1 MSILKGTR
9 EHVWSAV
16 MKTTGRL
23 QQWHLHSIAL
33 YGLKIATFLEQVLRH
48 GRPIAL
54 SCILRDSLIT
64 LWLEAAWCH
73 PSMRS
78 GKVLQR
84 C

>member
-54 SCILRDSLIT
+54 SCILRD
-64 LWLEAAWCH
+64 EGVA
-73 PSMRS
+73 
-78 GKVLQR
+78 KVLIR
-84 C
+84 SHKARPNS